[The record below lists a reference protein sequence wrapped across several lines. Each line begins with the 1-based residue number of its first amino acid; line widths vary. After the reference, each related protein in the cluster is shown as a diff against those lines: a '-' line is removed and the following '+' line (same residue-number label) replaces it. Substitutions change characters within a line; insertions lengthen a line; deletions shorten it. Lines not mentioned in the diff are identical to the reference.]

1 MAEESQSRAYRWVL
15 PLLVGIFCG
24 GLGGSVFTWY
34 VNRPKL
40 TVVTYRI
47 ATTTL
52 SAPEA
57 VGLIP
62 DLKVLI
68 AGKPIQAL
76 YAHNIELLPRQGP
89 FVEQADIAFSFSSS
103 VRVYGIH
110 LESPSALHYFEC
122 GGLAANPKRTIRLPD
137 STIEINA
144 VQCAMK
150 PIFFQA
156 GDTHPFRITIATDSS
171 EIPRVQM
178 AAKSVELIPA
188 DQFSSKDRASL
199 PPWLLSYLF
208 TMIGLFVLAV
218 GIWFVTF
225 ERHSVERTQVEY
237 QQTMRGILE
246 EFHKLRSLDKHT

>member
-1 MAEESQSRAYRWVL
+1 MADESQSRAYRWVL
-15 PLLVGIFCG
+15 PLVVGVFCG

-68 AGKPIQAL
+68 GGKPIQAL
-76 YAHNIELLPRQGP
+76 YAQNIELLPRQGP
-89 FVEQADIAFSFSSS
+89 FVEQAAVAFSFSYS

-122 GGLAANPKRTIRLPD
+122 SGLASNPKRTIQLPD
-137 STIEINA
+137 ATIEIDA

-156 GDTHPFRITIATDSS
+156 SDTRPFRITVATDSS
-171 EIPRVQM
+171 EIPRVLM
-178 AAKSVELIPA
+178 AAKNVELIPA

-199 PPWLLSYLF
+199 PPSLLTYLF
-208 TMIGLFVLAV
+208 IMIGLFILAV
-218 GIWFVTF
+218 GVWLVTF
-225 ERHSVERTQVEY
+225 ERRSEERTQVD
-237 QQTMRGILE
+237 RKVLSILLE
-246 EFHKLRSLDKHT
+246 EFERRSLDKRP